1 MSPIRATT
9 YYVIAEA
16 LTNVQRHA
24 GARRVE
30 VGATTDGETLLVEV
44 SDDGVGGADPEA
56 TASEALQTVE
66 ALAGTLR
73 IERPSRAGNPPAGS
87 LPADLS
93 GVSPGPRWIL

>member
-44 SDDGVGGADPEA
+44 SDDGVGGADPEGNGQSQVP
-56 TASEALQTVE
+56 TSASSPNVGTSL
-66 ALAGTLR
+66 LPGAGMAYAAY
-73 IERPSRAGNPPAGS
+73 PGWS
-87 LPADLS
+87 LPGRAL
-93 GVSPGPRWIL
+93 GPAV

>member
-1 MSPIRATT
+1 MSPIKATT

-44 SDDGVGGADPEA
+44 SDDGVGGADPEGNGLRSLA
-56 TASEALQTVE
+56 DRVE

-73 IERPSRAGNPPAGS
+73 IE
-87 LPADLS
+87 
-93 GVSPGPRWIL
+93 SPCGQGTRLQARFPLT

>member
-44 SDDGVGGADPEA
+44 SDDGVGGADQEGNGLRSLA
-56 TASEALQTVE
+56 DRVE

-73 IERPSRAGNPPAGS
+73 IE
-87 LPADLS
+87 
-93 GVSPGPRWIL
+93 SPCGQGTRLQARFPLT

>member
-44 SDDGVGGADPEA
+44 SDDGVGGADPEGNGQSQVP
-56 TASEALQTVE
+56 TSASSPNVGTSLLPGAGMAYAAYPGWSRPGRAL
-66 ALAGTLR
+66 G
-73 IERPSRAGNPPAGS
+73 PA
-87 LPADLS
+87 A
-93 GVSPGPRWIL
+93 